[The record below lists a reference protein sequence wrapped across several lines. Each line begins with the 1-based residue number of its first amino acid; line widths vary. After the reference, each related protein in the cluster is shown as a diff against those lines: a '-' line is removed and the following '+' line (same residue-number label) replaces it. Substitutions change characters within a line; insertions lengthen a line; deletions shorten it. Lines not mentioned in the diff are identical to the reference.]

1 MTTEPALDPKLER
14 MTESWRVLEQQV
26 PTLASYGKTRLDG
39 RVAYLATIRQAGWPR
54 THPVTPI
61 IGAGRCFFFADPE
74 SPKVKDLLNVG
85 KYCLHCG
92 MSDNSGSSG
101 EFQITGV
108 AVHVTDPQ
116 VRAEAEAASNFRPAA
131 RFVLF
136 ELRLGE
142 VLATAYPGGRAD
154 RQRWQ
159 AAPLS

>member
-1 MTTEPALDPKLER
+1 MTTEPTTES
-14 MTESWRVLEQQV
+14 MTQSWRVLEQQA

-39 RVAYLATIRQAGWPR
+39 RVAYLATIRQSGWPR

-61 IGAGRCFFFADPE
+61 IGAGRCFFFADPD

-85 KYCLHCG
+85 KYRLHCG

-116 VRAEAEAASNFRPAA
+116 TRSEAEAVSNFRPAT

-159 AAPLS
+159 APPLS